1 MAGDVGGNEGGTPVT
16 SGVARVMILAAAV
29 VVGALVIANAFPTS
43 GSPLPVSSPSS
54 TPSSHPRSHPSPH
67 PAKVDC
73 SKISGTQLAVE
84 NAHTSMNG
92 LAAAV
97 AIKLQAA
104 GYRINSS
111 DIKNAAADQ
120 ATTSVE
126 FRTAADR
133 DAAKCLRKKYFA
145 GAKLGKL
152 SANAG
157 VSSSVQVAVYLGAD
171 YAAKHPV
178 H

>member
-1 MAGDVGGNEGGTPVT
+1 MASRAGQIV
-16 SGVARVMILAAAV
+16 ILAAAV
-29 VVGALVIANAFPTS
+29 VVGGLVIANAFPTS
-43 GSPLPVSSPSS
+43 GTPSPVTSPSS
-54 TPSSHPRSHPSPH
+54 TPSSHPSGHPH
-67 PAKVDC
+67 QRKIDC
-73 SKISGTQLAVE
+73 TKITGTQVAVE

-104 GYRINSS
+104 GYHINSS
-111 DIKNAAADQ
+111 DIKNAPADQ
-120 ATTSVE
+120 ASTSVF

-145 GAKLGKL
+145 GAKLAKL
-152 SANAG
+152 PANAD
-157 VSSSVQVAVYLGAD
+157 VSSTVQVAVYLGAD
-171 YAAKHPV
+171 YASKHPV